1 MPREQFQSLTEPMYY
16 ILMSLQ
22 DECCGVDIM
31 EKVRGLSG
39 GRVQVGPGTLYA
51 LLAKF
56 QEGDMI
62 EETRQEGRKK
72 WYRITEKGNDSLK
85 KEYRRILAMARD
97 GAAGLEGDRGCCI
110 GDGKALG
117 FWIFRQWSTFLKKWQ
132 RGDGC

>member
-51 LLAKF
+51 LLEFCQK
-56 QEGDMI
+56 
-62 EETRQEGRKK
+62 R
-72 WYRITEKGNDSLK
+72 TEKGNDSLK

-97 GAAGLEGDRGCCI
+97 GAAGLEGDRDAVLEMEKLWDFGRS
-110 GDGKALG
+110 GNGVL
-117 FWIFRQWSTFLKKWQ
+117 L
-132 RGDGC
+132 

>member
-1 MPREQFQSLTEPMYY
+1 M
-16 ILMSLQ
+16 
-22 DECCGVDIM
+22 
-31 EKVRGLSG
+31 
-39 GRVQVGPGTLYA
+39 QVGPGTLYA

-97 GAAGLEGDRGCCI
+97 GAAGLEGDRD
-110 GDGKALG
+110 DGKTLG
-117 FWIFRQWSTFLKKWQ
+117 FWTFRQWSASLKKWQ